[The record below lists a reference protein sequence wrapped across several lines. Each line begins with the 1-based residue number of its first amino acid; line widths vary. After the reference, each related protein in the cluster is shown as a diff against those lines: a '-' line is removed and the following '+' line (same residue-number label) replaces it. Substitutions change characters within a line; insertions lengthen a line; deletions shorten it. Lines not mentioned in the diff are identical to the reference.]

1 MKKTTKQSDP
11 HPPIPRNLQANS
23 HVIDSKETRGFREG
37 LRDYM
42 PAWRAANIQ
51 KAYIK
56 LKRDQLMRKGG
67 PVRHPVLIRD
77 LLK

>member
-1 MKKTTKQSDP
+1 MRRKTSEEK
-11 HPPIPRNLQANS
+11 PPMPRNQHPNA
-23 HVIDSKETRGFREG
+23 HVLDTPEVGKFREG